1 MDERR
6 AKRISETMREE
17 LTEIVGYEMSDPR
30 VAGVDVVDVHV
41 SPDLRH
47 AQVMLAAERGAG
59 ADALLA
65 LEGAR
70 GFLRRQLAARL
81 ELHRMPDLHFA
92 LEALESGPRLGHLMK
107 RVRRGR
113 PRASQ
118 APPDEKKPVE

>member
-6 AKRISETMREE
+6 AKRISEAMREE
-17 LTEIVGYEMSDPR
+17 LAEIVGYEMADPR
-30 VAGVDVVDVHV
+30 VASADIIDVHV

-47 AQVMLAAERGAG
+47 AQVMLAAEPGAG
-59 ADALLA
+59 QDALLA

-92 LEALESGPRLGHLMK
+92 LEALESGARLGHLMK

-113 PRASQ
+113 PRDSDSGQ
-118 APPDEKKPVE
+118 DEKKPVE

>member
-6 AKRISETMREE
+6 AKRISEAMREE
-17 LTEIVGYEMSDPR
+17 LAEIVGYEMSDPR
-30 VAGVDVVDVHV
+30 VAGIDVVDVHV

-47 AQVMLAAERGAG
+47 AQVMLAAEHGAG
-59 ADALLA
+59 EDALAA
-65 LEGAR
+65 LVGAR

-92 LEALESGPRLGHLMK
+92 LEALESGARLGNLMK

-113 PRASQ
+113 PR
-118 APPDEKKPVE
+118 DEKKPVE